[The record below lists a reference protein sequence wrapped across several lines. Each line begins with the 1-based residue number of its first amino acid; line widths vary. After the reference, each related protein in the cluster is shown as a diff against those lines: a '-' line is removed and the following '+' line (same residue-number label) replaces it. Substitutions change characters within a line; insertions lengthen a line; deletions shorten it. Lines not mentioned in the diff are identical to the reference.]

1 MALPWLKSESN
12 DNAPVQ
18 GTLCVLLGEQTVST
32 ALTYLT
38 PTETRVG
45 TISLQ
50 RKFNTEE
57 EFIASLD
64 ECLRDLGDESEA
76 YNEAV
81 FCLSEHWADAHD
93 VLPEKVTW
101 IERALQELSLQ
112 ALGYIG
118 LVDAFISMLLKEPTK
133 RTQLV
138 FFVFPHTITL
148 NVVVNQHVVTTASA
162 GRSAEIEAD
171 CTELLARIRSR
182 LSEADLTTLAV
193 TLASPDLSDSQLDIL
208 QQNLLE
214 YSWQTALPVQSVPQV
229 STVKREELY
238 RHLFHHTAEVLRS
251 KRLGAHW
258 QADPVAAASE
268 SVFGQEV
275 AESFA
280 QSAPV
285 GQESNLVVPGKHEPV
300 TETESD
306 PNPATQ
312 TTTAPS
318 RRKKR
323 GGIGRLFRGGA
334 GSAKRKY
341 ILIGLILGILTLVV
355 VFVAYLLLFSVV
367 EIALQPKHQTI
378 TKDISVVL
386 EPGSLQIT
394 DNYSLPIDSV
404 SKEVTVTASKVTTG
418 KKTIGEKATGKVKII
433 NKTDQQKTFE
443 SGTTLTSG
451 TGVVFELND
460 SVTVPAAS
468 TSATATGEV
477 KEYGSQEAAVT
488 ASQIGDTGNI
498 GSNQDLKVASYADS
512 SYVAQ
517 SLESFTG
524 GSSEDVA
531 VVADKDIATL
541 RADLKKQAAEEG
553 QKALEEGKAEGSR
566 VAPPHEV
573 TIVNEELSAKAG
585 EEAEDLTI
593 KLTAK
598 ATAFAYNSQDTRA
611 LAQAVLEQAIPEG
624 TQLAQSEPQVLTQ
637 FAEASTSAQTQLELN
652 VSAQVV
658 SQIDVAAVTE
668 QLRGRPVLSVSQSA
682 VDLPGVQSTVIR
694 WLPAVASWFNPN
706 IPDKTGRI
714 RIYVSEE

>member
-1 MALPWLKSESN
+1 MALPWLKTESN
-12 DNAPVQ
+12 DSAPVQ

-50 RKFNTEE
+50 RKFSNEE

-64 ECLRDLGDESEA
+64 ECLRDLGNESEA

-93 VLPEKVTW
+93 VLPEKVSW
-101 IERALQELSLQ
+101 IERGLQELSLQ

-118 LVDAFISMLLKEPTK
+118 LVDAFISMLLKEPTR

-162 GRSAEIEAD
+162 GRSAEIEDD

-182 LSEADLTTLAV
+182 LSEEDLTTLAV
-193 TLASPDLSDSQLDIL
+193 TVASPDLSDSQLDIL

-214 YSWQTALPVQSVPQV
+214 YSWQTALPVQSVPQIA
-229 STVKREELY
+229 TVKREELY

-275 AESFA
+275 AQSFA
-280 QSAPV
+280 QSAPS
-285 GQESNLVVPGKHEPV
+285 GQESNLMKTEPLQSVVEKEP
-300 TETESD
+300 ESD
-306 PNPATQ
+306 PPIQASPAQ
-312 TTTAPS
+312 S
-318 RRKKR
+318 RRAKR
-323 GGIGRLFRGGA
+323 GVLGRLFRGGV

-341 ILIGLILGILTLVV
+341 ILMGLILGILTLVV
-355 VFVAYLLLFSVV
+355 VFAVYLLLFSVV
-367 EIALQPKHQTI
+367 EIALQPKRQTV

-418 KKTIGEKATGKVKII
+418 TKTIGEKAAGKVKII
-433 NKTDQQKTFE
+433 NKTEQQKTFD

-451 TGVVFELND
+451 TGIVFELND

-468 TSATATGEV
+468 ISATATGEV
-477 KEYGSQEAAVT
+477 KEYGSSEVAVT
-488 ASQIGDTGNI
+488 ASQIGDSGNI

-517 SLESFTG
+517 SLETFTG
-524 GSSEDVA
+524 GSSEEVA

-553 QKALEEGKAEGSR
+553 KKVLEEDKAEGSR

-573 TIVNEELSAKAG
+573 TVTGEEVSAKSG
-585 EEAEDLTI
+585 EEAEDITI

-598 ATAFAYNSQDTRA
+598 VTAFAYNSQDTRA

-658 SQIDVAAVTE
+658 SQIDVAAVVA
-668 QLRGRPVLSVSQSA
+668 QLQGRPVLSVSQSA
-682 VDLPGVQSTVIR
+682 VDLPGVQSAAIR
-694 WLPAVASWFNPN
+694 WLPAAAGWFNPN
-706 IPDKTGRI
+706 IPDNAGRI
-714 RIYVSEE
+714 RVYVSEE